1 LDKLARASIGSAA
14 TVTAPSP
21 RAIPAA
27 SGVAPGVPAAQQTAL
42 LKAALAQ
49 VGSYLNGHGQSLELS
64 VDAQSY
70 HPVVIVRDTQTGAVI
85 RQMPSA
91 ELLRIADALGTNSNA
106 LIDLTA

>member
-1 LDKLARASIGSAA
+1 M
-14 TVTAPSP
+14 TAPSP

-27 SGVAPGVPAAQQTAL
+27 SGRTTGVSAAQQAAL

-49 VGSYLNGHGQSLELS
+49 VGSYLNSHGQSLELS

-70 HPVVIVRDTQTGAVI
+70 HRVVIVRDAQTGTVI